1 MPKDKRSLLPWSE
14 NPGKRAAQRL
24 YLGYTP
30 VWGAVCGVVMTG
42 GLAERWG
49 DGPLLALGFGLW
61 IALVALGFALRAPE
75 DRGRP
80 FYRIYHAKLSLF
92 VAVFAFLG
100 NWFGTRYFY
109 EVLDMHYG
117 FRSRLYWNDVPVFLY
132 PLTAVYFTTY
142 AVLFDLAVSWAKKRG
157 VPAVAAV
164 VSSSLLL
171 AMLETA
177 LNANPWMA
185 RAFCYGDPGF
195 ALTFG
200 TVMYGSHFM
209 LAGPLWH
216 RIDERPGG
224 ETPLREV
231 ALGVLAAMM
240 MVLCADEVW
249 ARAAAPFT
257 TVVPGRV
264 GIPGKQGPSC
274 LAPADAQPGE
284 PGGDRR

>member
-1 MPKDKRSLLPWSE
+1 MPIPWSE
-14 NPGKRAAQRL
+14 SPGKRAAQQL
-24 YLGYTP
+24 YLAYTP
-30 VWGAVCGVVMTG
+30 IWGAVCGVVMLG
-42 GLAERWG
+42 GLAARWS

-61 IALVALGFALRAPE
+61 IPLVAAGFVRRAPE

-80 FYRIYHAKLSLF
+80 WHRLYHAKLQLF

-100 NWFGTRYFY
+100 NWFGTKYFY

-117 FRSRLYWNDVPVFLY
+117 FRASVNWNDVPVFLY

-142 AVLFDLAVSWAKKRG
+142 AVLYDLAVRAAAQRG
-157 VPAVAAV
+157 VPRVLAV
-164 VSSSLLL
+164 VVASCAL
-171 AMLETA
+171 AFLETS
-177 LNANPWMA
+177 LNTNPWMRA
-185 RAFCYGDPGF
+185 AFCYGNLGF

-216 RIDERPGG
+216 GIDERPGR
-224 ETPLREV
+224 ETRLTT
-231 ALGVLAAMM
+231 AGIAAFAAMM
-240 MVLCADEVW
+240 LVLCIDEVW
-249 ARAAAPFT
+249 ARTVAPHFT

-274 LAPADAQPGE
+274 LAPPAAP
-284 PGGDRR
+284 